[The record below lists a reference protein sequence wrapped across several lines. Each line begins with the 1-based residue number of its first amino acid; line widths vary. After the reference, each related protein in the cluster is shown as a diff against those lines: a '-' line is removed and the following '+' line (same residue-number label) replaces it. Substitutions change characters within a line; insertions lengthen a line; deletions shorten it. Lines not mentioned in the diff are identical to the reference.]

1 MMRCLSLV
9 NLRPVHEQGK
19 AAGVLKLAGAV
30 DGAQVPIILSSTN
43 GEGIVYLWEL
53 PSFLERGQLRAHDP
67 RALLATPAG
76 FVLAGESNGDLK
88 VWRWKPAS
96 MPLG

>member
-1 MMRCLSLV
+1 M
-9 NLRPVHEQGK
+9 QGK
-19 AAGVLKLAGAV
+19 PAGLLKLAGAV
-30 DGAQVPIILSSTN
+30 DGAQVPVILSSAN
-43 GEGIVYLWEL
+43 REGTVYLWEL

-67 RALLATPAG
+67 RALLATPGG

-88 VWRWKPAS
+88 IWRWKPAS